1 MVSLSWRGI
10 LFGVYSSIFLD
21 QEYHS
26 CFVPSEHVLF
36 TRGAGWLRSMS
47 RGVQMTDRYQTDFRV
62 SPWAAEGLLYGIMFT
77 KAAWRRLF
85 KQQWFEPCS

>member
-1 MVSLSWRGI
+1 
-10 LFGVYSSIFLD
+10 
-21 QEYHS
+21 
-26 CFVPSEHVLF
+26 
-36 TRGAGWLRSMS
+36 
-47 RGVQMTDRYQTDFRV
+47 MTDRYQTDFRV